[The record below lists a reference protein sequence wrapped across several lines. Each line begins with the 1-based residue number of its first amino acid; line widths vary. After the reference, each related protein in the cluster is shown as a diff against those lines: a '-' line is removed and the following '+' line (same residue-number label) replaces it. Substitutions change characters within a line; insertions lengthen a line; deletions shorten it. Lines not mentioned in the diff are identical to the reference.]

1 MLKLR
6 IVQPGK
12 EAVVHSIA
20 GDQAVLGRASG
31 CDVVV
36 PESYVSKRHA
46 KILAGLVVVDL
57 GSSNGTH
64 VDGKRI
70 EEAILLTGNSF
81 RLGSEATDALV
92 EVEHEATGSGGPG
105 DASAPALLRV
115 REDLDAERRRSAAL
129 AAELETLRAS
139 GAKGPSNPA
148 ALPIVQELRRELQD
162 ALKRIESLKTEVAE
176 RDVSASEGV
185 QVRLAQE
192 ALTAVQRQNDEL
204 RQQVAALGQQ
214 AAGPAL
220 EAAKRALAARV
231 AELEADD
238 AELRETLRRLQA
250 ELEASKAAAQS
261 PSNLS
266 ELFFKLQA
274 ENRELRAKAEQA
286 KAAPPGG
293 ASQLFFE
300 LQAANLELKKRL
312 AEFEARPAAAAP
324 AAAAAAPAAADGELA
339 ALKHENHTLRMSKAD
354 LLTELERMRARLE
367 ASAKGSPPVVLSTAG
382 NDAAQTLLRAIVDE
396 DVDART
402 PLFDDPLEYFVLLES
417 FRFLRQVER
426 LVTRMAG
433 DFIQLYE
440 QRTMLPDVSGN
451 LRRLLGSALATPDE
465 ERPRR
470 ELVAYLDELRK
481 WLVVALGANRRAAER
496 FVEEV
501 RSDLSERALTADK
514 PIPSIKKLTGMADGE
529 LWLRA
534 STYLKRLTADVVE
547 ERLQQLSRSCAEE
560 IRREQDRG

>member
-1 MLKLR
+1 VLKLR

-92 EVEHEATGSGGPG
+92 EVEHEASGSGGPG
-105 DASAPALLRV
+105 EASAPALLRV

-139 GAKGPSNPA
+139 GAKGPANPA

-192 ALTAVQRQNDEL
+192 ALAAVQRQNDEL
-204 RQQVAALGQQ
+204 RQQLAALGQQ

-250 ELEASKAAAQS
+250 ELEASKAAAQP

-312 AEFEARPAAAAP
+312 AEFESRAAATAP
-324 AAAAAAPAAADGELA
+324 AAASVPAAVDGDLA

-367 ASAKGSPPVVLSTAG
+367 TSAKGSPPVVLAAAG
-382 NDAAQTLLRAIVDE
+382 NDAAQLLLRTIVDE

-402 PLFDDPLEYFVLLES
+402 PLFDDPLESFVLLES

-451 LRRLLGSALATPDE
+451 LRRLTGSALATPDE

-470 ELVAYLDELRK
+470 EFVAYLDELRK